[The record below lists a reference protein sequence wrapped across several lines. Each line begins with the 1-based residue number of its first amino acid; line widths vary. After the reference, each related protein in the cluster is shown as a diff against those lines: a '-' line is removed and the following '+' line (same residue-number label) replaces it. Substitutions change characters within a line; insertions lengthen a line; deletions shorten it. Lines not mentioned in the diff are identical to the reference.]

1 MDDVAPPGADSGIP
15 HPGEPHDRESTG
27 SRLNRLRAGVL
38 GANDG
43 IVSTAGVV
51 VGVAA
56 TSTSVPVIATAGGA
70 ALLAGALSMA
80 AGEYVSVSTQR
91 DTERALLATERREL
105 AEMPD
110 QELDELAGLY
120 EAKGLTP
127 DLAREVAVQLT
138 ERDALAAHADA
149 ELHLDPDE
157 LTSPWEA
164 AGASVASFTVGGLL
178 PLAAVLLAPTPWRV
192 PVTFVAVVLALV
204 LTGWGSARLGRAPT
218 RRATVR
224 TVVGGALAMAVT
236 YGIGSLVDVNV

>member
-1 MDDVAPPGADSGIP
+1 MDDVAPRGPGSAGP
-15 HPGEPHDRESTG
+15 HAGEPHGAESTG

-56 TSTSVPVIATAGGA
+56 TSSSIPVVATAGGA

-91 DTERALLATERREL
+91 DTEEALLATERQEL
-105 AEMPD
+105 AETPD
-110 QELDELAGLY
+110 AELEELAGLY
-120 EAKGLTP
+120 EEKGLTP
-127 DLAREVAVQLT
+127 ELAREVAVQLT
-138 ERDALAAHADA
+138 RRDALAAHADA

-164 AGASVASFTVGGLL
+164 AVASIVSFTVGGLL
-178 PLAAVLLAPTPWRV
+178 PLAAVLLAPVAWRV

-204 LTGWGSARLGRAPT
+204 LTGWGSARLGDAPT
-218 RRATVR
+218 RRATIR
-224 TVVGGALAMAVT
+224 TVVGGAVAMGVT
-236 YGIGSLVDVNV
+236 YAIGSLVDVNA

>member
-1 MDDVAPPGADSGIP
+1 MSP
-15 HPGEPHDRESTG
+15 
-27 SRLNRLRAGVL
+27 
-38 GANDG
+38 
-43 IVSTAGVV
+43 
-51 VGVAA
+51 
-56 TSTSVPVIATAGGA
+56 
-70 ALLAGALSMA
+70 
-80 AGEYVSVSTQR
+80 GEYVSVSTQR
-91 DTERALLATERREL
+91 DTERALLATERRK
-105 AEMPD
+105 APEMPNRNSTSWPVSTRRRGSHP
-110 QELDELAGLY
+110 ASR
-120 EAKGLTP
+120 AK
-127 DLAREVAVQLT
+127 VAVQLT

-178 PLAAVLLAPTPWRV
+178 PLGAVLLAPAPWRV

>member
-1 MDDVAPPGADSGIP
+1 MRDDAPRPGS
-15 HPGEPHDRESTG
+15 HVGEPHHPEGTG

-56 TSTSVPVIATAGGA
+56 ASTSVPVIATAGGA

-105 AEMPD
+105 AQMPEA
-110 QELDELAGLY
+110 ELDELTGIYA
-120 EAKGLTP
+120 AKGLTP
-127 DLAREVAVQLT
+127 QLAREVAVQLT
-138 ERDALAAHADA
+138 RRDALAAHADA
-149 ELHLDPDE
+149 ELHLDPDA

-164 AGASVASFTVGGLL
+164 AVASIVSFTVGGLL
-178 PLAAVLLAPTPWRV
+178 PLAAVLLTPAPVRV
-192 PVTFVAVVLALV
+192 PLTFVAVVLALV
-204 LTGWGSARLGRAPT
+204 LTGWGSARLGNAPT

-224 TVVGGALAMAVT
+224 TVLGGALAMGVT
-236 YGIGSLVDVNV
+236 YAIGSLLDVDV

>member
-1 MDDVAPPGADSGIP
+1 MDDVAPRGPGSAGP
-15 HPGEPHDRESTG
+15 HAGEPHGAESTG

-56 TSTSVPVIATAGGA
+56 TSSSIPVVATAGGA

-91 DTERALLATERREL
+91 DTEEALLATERQEL
-105 AEMPD
+105 AETPD
-110 QELDELAGLY
+110 AELEELAGLY
-120 EAKGLTP
+120 EEKGLTP
-127 DLAREVAVQLT
+127 ELAREVAVQLT
-138 ERDALAAHADA
+138 RRDALAAHADA

-164 AGASVASFTVGGLL
+164 AVASIVSFTVGGLL
-178 PLAAVLLAPTPWRV
+178 PLAAVLLAPVAWRV

-204 LTGWGSARLGRAPT
+204 LTGWGSARLGKAPT
-218 RRATVR
+218 RRATIR
-224 TVVGGALAMAVT
+224 TVVGGAVAMGVT
-236 YGIGSLVDVNV
+236 YAIGSLVDVNV

>member
-1 MDDVAPPGADSGIP
+1 MDDVAPRGPGSAGP
-15 HPGEPHDRESTG
+15 HAGEPHRTESTG

-56 TSTSVPVIATAGGA
+56 TSSSVPVVATAGGA

-91 DTERALLATERREL
+91 DTEEALLATERQEL
-105 AEMPD
+105 AETPD
-110 QELDELAGLY
+110 AELEELAGLY
-120 EAKGLTP
+120 EEKGLTP
-127 DLAREVAVQLT
+127 ELAREVAVQLT
-138 ERDALAAHADA
+138 RRDALAAHADA

-164 AGASVASFTVGGLL
+164 AVASIVSFTVGGLL
-178 PLAAVLLAPTPWRV
+178 PLAAVLLAPVAWRV

-204 LTGWGSARLGRAPT
+204 LTGWGSARLGKAPT
-218 RRATVR
+218 RRATIR
-224 TVVGGALAMAVT
+224 TVVGGAVAMGVT
-236 YGIGSLVDVNV
+236 YAIGSLVDVNV

>member
-1 MDDVAPPGADSGIP
+1 MSTPGRQRTP
-15 HPGEPHDRESTG
+15 HEGEQHKSEGTG
-27 SRLNRLRAGVL
+27 ARLNRLRAGVL

-56 TSTSVPVIATAGGA
+56 TSTSIPVIATAGAA

-91 DTERALLATERREL
+91 DTEEAMLAKERQELATMPDEEL
-105 AEMPD
+105 AE
-110 QELDELAGLY
+110 LAGIY
-120 EAKGLTP
+120 RAKGLTP
-127 DLAREVAVQLT
+127 ELAHEVAVQLT
-138 ERDALAAHADA
+138 ANDPLAAHADA
-149 ELHLDPDE
+149 ELNIDPDD

-164 AGASVASFTVGGLL
+164 AVASIVSFTVGGLL
-178 PLAAVLLAPTPWRV
+178 PMAAILLAPTAARI

-204 LTGWGSARLGRAPT
+204 LTGWGSARLGQAPT
-218 RRATVR
+218 RRATIR
-224 TVVGGALAMAVT
+224 TVLGGAIAMGVT